1 MRRVFASVLIITA
14 LLLSAAAPT
23 LALFDDRCGCSDG
36 PCDEGVMSCA
46 DMVQCTSGQ
55 CVRLVPALLPVGRD
69 VFPSAAT
76 WPDADPALGLSDR
89 ATGPHLRP
97 PNG

>member
-1 MRRVFASVLIITA
+1 MRRVFASFLMISS
-14 LLLSAAAPT
+14 LLLSAAAPM

-36 PCDEGVMSCA
+36 PCDQGAMACA
-46 DMVQCTSGQ
+46 DVVQCASGQ
-55 CVRLVPALLPVGRD
+55 CVRLVPALLPMGGD
-69 VFPSAAT
+69 VFPLAAT
-76 WPDADPALGLSDR
+76 WSDADPALGLSDR